1 MFYPVLIKPEPTHK
15 HMNKR
20 RSKSMQD
27 YIEELLDIADEL
39 DDDSTEDY
47 SDI

>member
-1 MFYPVLIKPEPTHK
+1 
-15 HMNKR
+15 MNKR